1 MRFDFTTRL
10 NREGTNALALDAV
23 GKMKG
28 APKPPKEGY
37 SYLPM
42 WVADMNFIACP
53 SITESIIRRAEHPA
67 YGYFLPENAYLN
79 AVLSWQRE
87 HNRMEIPEEAL
98 GYENGVL
105 GGIASGLRALAAP
118 GECVLLLSPTYIG
131 FTHSIKDAGYRIIL
145 SEMKKDDTGLFRM
158 DLADMEA
165 KIQKYHIHV
174 FVSCNPHNPTGRV
187 FTRKEL
193 EEMYALFEKYRVDVL
208 SDEIWSDILIGGAVH
223 TPLQSISLYAKA
235 HTAAFYAPSK
245 TFNLAGLVGSYHV
258 IYDPALRDRITAAGR
273 KTSYNSGNLL
283 SMAALEG
290 AYSEEGSAW
299 VKELNEVL
307 TENVNAAISM
317 IRNHF
322 RGVLVT
328 PPQGTYMLFLDCTQ
342 YCKTSGRT
350 LDEVLQAGWDV
361 GVGWQD
367 GRPFHGPCHIRMNL
381 ALPTKD
387 VEDAFARL
395 KEHVFL

>member
-1 MRFDFTTRL
+1 
-10 NREGTNALALDAV
+10 
-23 GKMKG
+23 
-28 APKPPKEGY
+28 
-37 SYLPM
+37 
-42 WVADMNFIACP
+42 
-53 SITESIIRRAEHPA
+53 
-67 YGYFLPENAYLN
+67 
-79 AVLSWQRE
+79 
-87 HNRMEIPEEAL
+87 
-98 GYENGVL
+98 
-105 GGIASGLRALAAP
+105 
-118 GECVLLLSPTYIG
+118 
-131 FTHSIKDAGYRIIL
+131 
-145 SEMKKDDTGLFRM
+145 
-158 DLADMEA
+158 
-165 KIQKYHIHV
+165 
-174 FVSCNPHNPTGRV
+174 
-187 FTRKEL
+187 
-193 EEMYALFEKYRVDVL
+193 MYALFEKYRVDVL

>member
-1 MRFDFTTRL
+1 MRYDFTTRL

-23 GKMKG
+23 GVMKN

-53 SITESIIRRAEHPA
+53 TITEHLVRRAEHPA
-67 YGYFLPENAYLN
+67 YGYFLPEEKVFDAILD
-79 AVLSWQRE
+79 WQRE
-87 HNRMEIPEEAL
+87 HNHVEIPREAI

-131 FTHSIKDAGYRIIL
+131 FTHSIQDAGYRIIL
-145 SEMKKDDTGLFRM
+145 SEMKRDAEGLFRM

-187 FTRKEL
+187 FTRSEL
-193 EEMYALFEKYRVDVL
+193 EEMYRLFEKYGVDVL
-208 SDEIWSDILIGGAVH
+208 SDEIWSDILLDGAVH
-223 TPLQSISLYAKA
+223 TPLQSISPYARA

-258 IYDPALRDRITAAGR
+258 ICDPALRDRITAAGR
-273 KTSYNSGNLL
+273 KTSYNNMNLL
-283 SMAALEG
+283 SLAALEG
-290 AYSEEGSAW
+290 AYTREGAEW
-299 VKELNEVL
+299 VRELNQVL
-307 TENVNAAISM
+307 SENVRTAAAM
-317 IRNHF
+317 IREHF
-322 RGVLVT
+322 QGVDVT
-328 PPQGTYMLFLDCTQ
+328 PPQGTYMLFLDCTA
-342 YCKTSGRT
+342 YCRKSGRT

-381 ALPTKD
+381 ALPTGD
-387 VEDAFARL
+387 VEEAFTRL
-395 KEHVFL
+395 RDHVFV